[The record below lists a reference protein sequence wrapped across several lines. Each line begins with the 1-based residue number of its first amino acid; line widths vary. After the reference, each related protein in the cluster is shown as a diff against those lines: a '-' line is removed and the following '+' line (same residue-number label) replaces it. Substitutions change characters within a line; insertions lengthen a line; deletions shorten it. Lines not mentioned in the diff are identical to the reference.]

1 MKQDLLVRFANEGY
15 YANTIAIDVSKLTDI
30 MKFRDEVFGTI
41 DGIRIAIRRDDYEN
55 ALQNLENT
63 K

>member
-1 MKQDLLVRFANEGY
+1 
-15 YANTIAIDVSKLTDI
+15 

-55 ALQNLENT
+55 ALQNLETPKNFHIL

>member
-1 MKQDLLVRFANEGY
+1 MKQDLLVRFANESY
-15 YANTIAIDVSKLTDI
+15 YANTIAIDVSKITDVV
-30 MKFRDEVFGTI
+30 KFRDEVFGTI